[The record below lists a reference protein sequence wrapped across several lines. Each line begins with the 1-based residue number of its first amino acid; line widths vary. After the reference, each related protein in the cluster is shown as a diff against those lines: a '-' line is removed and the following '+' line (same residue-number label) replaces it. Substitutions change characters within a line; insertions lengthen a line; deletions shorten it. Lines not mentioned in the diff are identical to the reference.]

1 MRRVDGV
8 AVVACVALLAAACVG
23 GDGPDDDATPYVRPT
38 PTPAPSPAG
47 PCKPDAGPL
56 PDPSCTPGAVL
67 PTVDDDAA
75 TGYANTLCKP
85 RWTATIRPPTSYT
98 NTVKAW
104 ELNGDRT
111 GKRRLAVAKYADADP
126 GDLPEITYGP
136 YAGDVPYV
144 LDHVV
149 PLSLGGHP
157 SAVTNLFLMPADA
170 AKEKDAKEGTAHDW
184 VCAAPKELRPSRLQT
199 AVAVFIFDWRQIP
212 VRLVDH

>member
-8 AVVACVALLAAACVG
+8 ALTACAILLTAACVG
-23 GDGPDDDATPYVRPT
+23 TDEPAAPPYTRAPLPASPT
-38 PTPAPSPAG
+38 PAG
-47 PCKPDAGPL
+47 PCKPAPGPL

-75 TGYANTLCKP
+75 TGYANTVCKP
-85 RWTATIRPPTSYT
+85 GWAATIRPPTSYT

-111 GKRRLAVAKYADADP
+111 GKRRLAVAEYADADP

-149 PLSLGGHP
+149 PLSVGGHP
-157 SAVTNLFLMPADA
+157 SAVTNLFLMPAAA
-170 AKEKDAKEGTAHDW
+170 AKEKDVKEGTAHDW

-212 VRLVDH
+212 LRLVDH